1 MDAVNTFDT
10 PATYWAIRSE
20 YGLLAA
26 ASGYLLWRK
35 RKAVRWPVALGL
47 FIYSDSLGYV
57 PGAIAYRRSEDKL
70 IPKRYYLAYNTMHS
84 GVWGSFAAAAWA
96 RLVGPEWAI
105 LSIPLHIGLD
115 RAVFGN
121 MLKPFSVP
129 FEPEP
134 HPVWQRVRDELREP
148 WQGMSVAEAQARA
161 VRAGPRA
168 GMGVQGSRAA

>member
-1 MDAVNTFDT
+1 MDAANTFDT
-10 PATYWAIRSE
+10 PATHWAIRSE

-35 RKAVRWPVALGL
+35 RKEVRWPVALGL

-57 PGAIAYRRSEDKL
+57 PGAIAYSRSDDKR

-84 GVWGSFAAAAWA
+84 GVWGSIAAAAWA
-96 RLVGPEWAI
+96 RVVRPEWAM
-105 LSIPLHIGLD
+105 LGIPLHIGLD

-134 HPVWQRVRDELREP
+134 HPVWQRVRDELRQP
-148 WQGMSVAEAQARA
+148 WQGMPAAEAQAR
-161 VRAGPRA
+161 RLGAGPR
-168 GMGVQGSRAA
+168 GDMGAKTATIA